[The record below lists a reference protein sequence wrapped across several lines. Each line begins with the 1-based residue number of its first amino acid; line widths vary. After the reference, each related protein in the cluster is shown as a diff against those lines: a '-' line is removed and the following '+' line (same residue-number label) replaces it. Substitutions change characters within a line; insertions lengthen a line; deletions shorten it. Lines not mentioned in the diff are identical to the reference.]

1 MKLHFELEN
10 RDSKRPEA
18 FTLPEL
24 IIAIAVL
31 VMLVGGLVSANLFG
45 LRMFQISQTKLTASD
60 SVRKA
65 ISRMRDEIRGSKS
78 AFVGNVTTNGDF
90 VALADG
96 VNQAGTSMLI
106 SNANSSAFTVYFI
119 NQSDQTL
126 RRTTSTPGT
135 TTILAQS
142 VTNSTAFSAL
152 DFAGNVLTNSGNNKV
167 FHITFEF
174 YQAQNLGTPADS
186 YRLETSVTRRAPR

>member
-1 MKLHFELEN
+1 MKLRFEYDS
-10 RDSKRPEA
+10 RGSKRPDA

-24 IIAIAVL
+24 IIATAVL

-45 LRMFQISQTKLTASD
+45 LRMFQITQTKLTASD

-65 ISRMRDEIRGSKS
+65 VSRMRDEIRGSKS
-78 AFVGNVTTNGDF
+78 AFVGTVTNGVF
-90 VALADG
+90 VALGDG
-96 VNQAGTSMLI
+96 VTQAGSGMLI
-106 SNANSSAFTVYFI
+106 SNANSSSFTVYFV

-126 RRTTSTPGT
+126 RRTTSTAGT

-152 DFAGNVLTNSGNNKV
+152 DFAGNVLTNSQNNKV

-174 YQAQNLGTPADS
+174 YQAKS
-186 YRLETSVTRRAPR
+186 E